1 MSTKPIEITREQ
13 FKDYFEYDPTSPSYL
28 RWTCT
33 ILVGKMKNRKIV
45 VPGQI
50 AGSINNRYG
59 YYQVRLNR
67 KTYRVH
73 RIVYAL
79 FHGVC
84 EAEAI
89 DHIDGNKTNNDIEN
103 LRIAS
108 LEDNAKNKLHSSSN
122 FLPYSHINK
131 QGTRVQVALVMDGK
145 RKCITFLKTK
155 YGSIE
160 NACVAAREF
169 LNKELENFIRY
180 GYTQRQIDFVKKKI
194 EDSYNNF

>member
-13 FKDYFEYDPTSPSYL
+13 FKDHFEYDPTSPSCL
-28 RWTCT
+28 RRTCT
-33 ILVGKMKNRKIV
+33 ILVGKMRNRKAV
-45 VPGQI
+45 VPGQA
-50 AGSINNRYG
+50 AGCLNKENG
-59 YYQVRLNR
+59 YYQVRLDR
-67 KTYRVH
+67 KPYRVH
-73 RIVYAL
+73 RIIYAL
-79 FHGVC
+79 HHGIC
-84 EAEAI
+84 PAEVI
-89 DHIDGNKTNNDIEN
+89 DHIDGNKTNNEIEN

-108 LEDNAKNKLHSSSN
+108 PADNSKNKLHSSSN